1 MNQDKLIDSL
11 NEQIKKLSEMKAILS
26 TQLAAQQEETNNAK
40 QILKEAINEKERIE
54 TSKKSI
60 LEDWQNTLND
70 IQERDKN
77 LSKLKDFNQ
86 EEEMKILTLQ
96 SEIQGANR
104 EQLNEVESSDS
115 YQKTI
120 DKGTLET
127 EKLKMNKDTLE
138 NELKRL
144 DLKVRMLK
152 ESINFKEQEKYKM
165 DIELKEINTQ
175 QVIMEASIVK
185 KQRDIDS
192 MNAENDTNKNL

>member
-104 EQLNEVESSDS
+104 E
-115 YQKTI
+115 
-120 DKGTLET
+120 
-127 EKLKMNKDTLE
+127 
-138 NELKRL
+138 
-144 DLKVRMLK
+144 
-152 ESINFKEQEKYKM
+152 
-165 DIELKEINTQ
+165 
-175 QVIMEASIVK
+175 
-185 KQRDIDS
+185 
-192 MNAENDTNKNL
+192 

>member
-11 NEQIKKLSEMKAILS
+11 NEQIKKLSELKAILS

-104 EQLNEVESSDS
+104 E
-115 YQKTI
+115 
-120 DKGTLET
+120 
-127 EKLKMNKDTLE
+127 
-138 NELKRL
+138 
-144 DLKVRMLK
+144 
-152 ESINFKEQEKYKM
+152 
-165 DIELKEINTQ
+165 
-175 QVIMEASIVK
+175 
-185 KQRDIDS
+185 
-192 MNAENDTNKNL
+192 

>member
-1 MNQDKLIDSL
+1 VIKLEKEKMNQDKLIDSL
-11 NEQIKKLSEMKAILS
+11 NEQIKKLSELKAILS

-104 EQLNEVESSDS
+104 E
-115 YQKTI
+115 
-120 DKGTLET
+120 
-127 EKLKMNKDTLE
+127 
-138 NELKRL
+138 
-144 DLKVRMLK
+144 
-152 ESINFKEQEKYKM
+152 
-165 DIELKEINTQ
+165 
-175 QVIMEASIVK
+175 
-185 KQRDIDS
+185 
-192 MNAENDTNKNL
+192 

>member
-1 MNQDKLIDSL
+1 MRSEIAVKRRTTYKAEEEVIKLEKEKMDQDKLIDSL
-11 NEQIKKLSEMKAILS
+11 NEQIKRLSEMKAILS

-77 LSKLKDFNQ
+77 LSKLKEFNQ

-104 EQLNEVESSDS
+104 E
-115 YQKTI
+115 
-120 DKGTLET
+120 
-127 EKLKMNKDTLE
+127 
-138 NELKRL
+138 
-144 DLKVRMLK
+144 
-152 ESINFKEQEKYKM
+152 
-165 DIELKEINTQ
+165 
-175 QVIMEASIVK
+175 
-185 KQRDIDS
+185 
-192 MNAENDTNKNL
+192 

>member
-40 QILKEAINEKERIE
+40 QILKESINEKERIE

-104 EQLNEVESSDS
+104 E
-115 YQKTI
+115 
-120 DKGTLET
+120 
-127 EKLKMNKDTLE
+127 
-138 NELKRL
+138 
-144 DLKVRMLK
+144 
-152 ESINFKEQEKYKM
+152 
-165 DIELKEINTQ
+165 
-175 QVIMEASIVK
+175 
-185 KQRDIDS
+185 
-192 MNAENDTNKNL
+192 